1 MRHLWQAFVMLLAG
15 STDRQLALQ
24 VRYLRAEN
32 RILRSKLPRRVK
44 LTDRERRTLVKLGR
58 AVGAGLKHLV
68 SVVSYST
75 FRRWLRDDAGEGKP
89 KTAAATRRKPGRPK
103 KPDDLREL
111 IVRLGKETGWGYTRI
126 LGEVRKLTT
135 VKVSRQFV
143 VNVLKEHGLDPTP
156 RKERSWGDFVKAHAA
171 TLWQCDFFGV
181 RVLTARGW
189 KDAFVLAWI
198 HVATRKVFTSEATY
212 NPNAAWVEDQGR
224 AFVRHVREGRGP
236 ACATVMRDNDAKYTA
251 AFDAGLTA
259 AGVEVRPTPYRSPNL
274 NAYIERWVQSIKF
287 ECLDAFVPL
296 GLASLDLL
304 VGEYVAHYHA
314 ERPHQSLD
322 NKPIGGATAT
332 AEGVPQYAAVT
343 CKTRLGGVL
352 RHYHRA
358 AA

>member
-1 MRHLWQAFVMLLAG
+1 MRHLWQAFMMLLAG
-15 STDRQLALQ
+15 STDCQLALQ

-75 FRRWLRDDAGEGKP
+75 FRRWLRDDAGEGQGK
-89 KTAAATRRKPGRPK
+89 KAATRRKPGRPK

-181 RVLTARGW
+181 RVLTIRGW

-198 HVATRKVFTSEATY
+198 HVATRKVFASEATY
-212 NPNAAWVEDQGR
+212 HPNAAWVEDQGR
-224 AFVRHVREGRGP
+224 AFVRHVREGGGP

-259 AGVEVRPTPYRSPNL
+259 AGIEVRPTPFRSPNL
-274 NAYIERWVQSIKF
+274 NAYIERWVQSIKS
-287 ECLDAFVPL
+287 ECLDEFVPL
-296 GLASLDLL
+296 GLAHLDLL
-304 VGEYVAHYHA
+304 VSEYVAHYHS

-322 NKPIGGATAT
+322 NKPLGGSSAT
-332 AEGVPQYAAVT
+332 AEGVPKPAEVR

-352 RHYHRA
+352 RHYQRA

>member
-1 MRHLWQAFVMLLAG
+1 M
-15 STDRQLALQ
+15 
-24 VRYLRAEN
+24 
-32 RILRSKLPRRVK
+32 
-44 LTDRERRTLVKLGR
+44 
-58 AVGAGLKHLV
+58 
-68 SVVSYST
+68 
-75 FRRWLRDDAGEGKP
+75 
-89 KTAAATRRKPGRPK
+89 
-103 KPDDLREL
+103 

-198 HVATRKVFTSEATY
+198 HVATRKVFASEATY
-212 NPNAAWVEDQGR
+212 HPNAVWVEDQGR
-224 AFVRHVREGRGP
+224 AFVRHVREGGGP
-236 ACATVMRDNDAKYTA
+236 ACATVMRDNDTKYTA

-259 AGVEVRPTPYRSPNL
+259 AGIEVRPTPYRSPNL
-274 NAYIERWVQSIKF
+274 NAYIERWVQSIKS
-287 ECLDAFVPL
+287 ECLDSSCRWVWRTWTCWS
-296 GLASLDLL
+296 ASTSPTTTPS
-304 VGEYVAHYHA
+304 GPTS
-314 ERPHQSLD
+314 RLD
-322 NKPIGGATAT
+322 NKPLDGPSAST
-332 AEGVPQYAAVT
+332 AEGVPKPAEVR

-352 RHYHRA
+352 RHYQRA

>member
-1 MRHLWQAFVMLLAG
+1 MRHLWQAFMMLLAG

-32 RILRSKLPRRVK
+32 RILRSRLPRRVK
-44 LTDRERRTLVKLGR
+44 LTDRERATLVKLGR

-68 SVVSYST
+68 SVVNYST
-75 FRRWLRDDAGEGKP
+75 FRRWLRDDDGD
-89 KTAAATRRKPGRPK
+89 KTKTSATRRKPGRPK

-135 VKVSRQFV
+135 AKVSRQFV
-143 VNVLKEHGLDPTP
+143 VNVLKEAGLDPTP
-156 RKERSWGDFVKAHAA
+156 RKERSWGDFIKAHAA

-189 KDAFVLAWI
+189 RDAFVLAWI
-198 HVATRKVFTSEATY
+198 HVATRKVFASEATY
-212 NPNAAWVEDQGR
+212 NPNAAWVEDRGR

-236 ACATVMRDNDAKYTA
+236 ACATLMRDYDTKYTA

-259 AGVEVRPTPYRSPNL
+259 AGTEVRPTPYRSPNL
-274 NAYIERWVQSIKF
+274 NAYAERWVQSIRT
-287 ECLDAFVPL
+287 ECLDEFVPL
-296 GLASLDLL
+296 GLAHLDLL
-304 VGEYVAHYHA
+304 VGEYVAHYHV

-322 NKPIGGATAT
+322 NTPLGGSSSM
-332 AEGVPQYAAVT
+332 AEGVPKPADVT

-352 RHYHRA
+352 RHYHRTA
-358 AA
+358 A